1 MALFWIDGQYVN
13 DSAIHIPPLSQTL
26 HYGYGVYEGIRSYQ
40 CDQNV
45 SIFQLP
51 AHIDRLFFSA
61 SLLKMNIPFSKNQIE
76 EACIEVIY
84 QNQFGDA
91 YLRPMAFMGD
101 EFLGLHTDF
110 SSVHVM
116 VAAIPWRSFFS
127 DPAQIK
133 KGIAIKTSDIRRLCL
148 PNQLQKAKANGFYL
162 LSIMANNDAR
172 ACGFQDALLLDPH
185 GYVAEGTGANIF
197 IVKNNVIY
205 TPFIEFALDGITRKI
220 VMKLA
225 HDHHYAVI
233 EKNIL
238 LAECYDADEVFFVGT
253 AAEVLPITKIDNH
266 IIGNG
271 EMGLVTDYLR
281 SAYLNTVLCQG
292 ETNDNDRK
300 NRVSDCA

>member
-1 MALFWIDGQYVN
+1 MTIYWMDGKYTD
-13 DSAIHIPPLSQTL
+13 DSELRIPPLSQTL

-40 CDQNV
+40 CEHRV
-45 SIFQLP
+45 SIFELS
-51 AHIDRLFFSA
+51 AHVERLFFSA

-76 EACIEVIY
+76 SACVEVISK
-84 QNQFGDA
+84 NQFGDA
-91 YLRPMAFMGD
+91 YLRPMVFMGD

-133 KGIAIKTSDIRRLCL
+133 KGISIKTSDIRRLDL

-172 ACGFQDALLLDPH
+172 ADGYQDALLLDPN

-205 TPFIEFALDGITRKI
+205 TPFIDFALDGITRRV

-225 HDHHYAVI
+225 QENHFTVI

-238 LAECYDADEVFFVGT
+238 LSECYDADEVFFVGT
-253 AAEVLPITKIDNH
+253 AAEVLPITKIDHH
-266 IIGNG
+266 IISNG
-271 EMGLVTDYLR
+271 EMGLITAHLR
-281 SAYLNTVLCQG
+281 NTYLNAVLYQG
-292 ETNDNDRK
+292 EKHDNHRK